1 MNKKDRNFLSFF
13 ITENKNNEIG
23 YRFIIK
29 FIYRC
34 VKKYKKLAEK
44 CKYSF
49 FIFMYTCNVNA
60 HSIPVV
66 YENVYIY
73 ENNKIKVKC

>member
-1 MNKKDRNFLSFF
+1 MSFF

-49 FIFMYTCNVNA
+49 FILMYTCNVNA
-60 HSIPVV
+60 HSTLLM
-66 YENVYIY
+66 YNNVYFY
-73 ENNKIKVKC
+73 KQDFK

>member
-1 MNKKDRNFLSFF
+1 MTLRNFLSFF

-29 FIYRC
+29 FIYHC

-49 FIFMYTCNVNA
+49 FILMYTCNVNA
-60 HSIPVV
+60 HSTLLM
-66 YENVYIY
+66 YKNVYF
-73 ENNKIKVKC
+73 

>member
-1 MNKKDRNFLSFF
+1 MSFF

-60 HSIPVV
+60 HSTLLM
-66 YENVYIY
+66 YNNVYFY
-73 ENNKIKVKC
+73 KQDFK